1 MKKYKVIWTELE
13 DGSLRCDAN
22 NDGFSGMEILG
33 DECRRCRRLYPTA
46 TF

>member
-1 MKKYKVIWTELE
+1 MIVTMYPKK
-13 DGSLRCDAN
+13 
-22 NDGFSGMEILG
+22 MEILG